1 MGLGRRAENR
11 AVRPFIVTN
20 ADRGRIF
27 LTTANT
33 QTIAPGSDPKLFIH
47 RSDNE
52 ESYLI
57 STTGLFP

>member
-1 MGLGRRAENR
+1 M
-11 AVRPFIVTN
+11 TN

-27 LTTANT
+27 LTPGNT
-33 QTIAPGSDPKLFIH
+33 QTIAPRSDPKLFIH